1 MQVADISARANN
13 NAKLRRARREFEANV
28 PLPPSDEEKSSDS
41 DVDMGNPEGS
51 DSDVDMGNPEGSD
64 DDDDG
69 DDDDGEQKVG
79 EPPQYFDAFG
89 GKPPFQFRAQQQAK
103 RRKKKNTTTKE
114 RRLKQERQQER
125 RRREDRKQS
134 VREAEEQRGK
144 ARRVGRI
151 ARRIEDRAGRDYDNR
166 KVSAGRRVAGSKRKT
181 PPARYRRDNKRQRGR
196 GLNLASPD
204 EMIDRL
210 SLLFNSQSAGNISD
224 ELYNEASQI
233 IDKLNTIGVLS
244 SGEVKKLYKKF
255 LSN

>member
-28 PLPPSDEEKSSDS
+28 PLPPSDEEKSGDS
-41 DVDMGNPEGS
+41 DVDMDNPE
-51 DSDVDMGNPEGSD
+51 DSPD
-64 DDDDG
+64 DDDD
-69 DDDDGEQKVG
+69 DDDCDMYIDDGEQKIG
-79 EPPQYFDAFG
+79 EAPP
-89 GKPPFQFRAQQQAK
+89 PPFQFRSNQQAK
-103 RRKKKNTTTKE
+103 RRRTAEDKKE

-181 PPARYRRDNKRQRGR
+181 PPARYRRNFNDNKRQRGR